1 MFPSG
6 PSENGLGMASSQ
18 QPNLTAE
25 PHAHPE
31 DPDTN
36 TRPPG
41 NGDRDEPAIQRS
53 EEKLHE
59 VLGQ

>member
-1 MFPSG
+1 
-6 PSENGLGMASSQ
+6 MASSQ
-18 QPNLTAE
+18 QPNTTAQQ

-31 DPDTN
+31 DPGTN

-41 NGDRDEPAIQRS
+41 NGERDERDIARGQD
-53 EEKLHE
+53 KLHE